1 MFLCYT
7 LPNLEVYPM
16 LDENIKEN
24 EQVEAKEE
32 VAVAEE
38 QPVVEKT
45 YDRVIEDARK
55 ELYKSYT
62 MSRRVSN
69 ILMFVVVAAIV
80 GIMFLVINNNQVLKI
95 VGYSLAGALLVG
107 MILYYV
113 LTRKNFPNKTKD
125 YVALVSKAV
134 NAEIFKNQE
143 FDEINSNP
151 DEKLGLDDL
160 IGDGVYQE
168 ATGVNSRNVVRGT
181 YKKHHFLYAEAAL
194 TRPSTRKQQVPPL
207 FVGKYISLPND
218 LKFDGRFVLVFK
230 NPKDPLDLPNA
241 VNDLAVLEYKDDF
254 MVYGPES
261 SNYRDVINNKVVSQ
275 LKKLQI
281 GGHLLNVNVVF
292 WSGHSAAYI
301 SYDDTIM
308 SVPFDKPLDKAG
320 FDQSFKDILNC
331 FNALTE
337 E

>member
-1 MFLCYT
+1 
-7 LPNLEVYPM
+7 M

-241 VNDLAVLEYKDDF
+241 VNDLAVLEDKDDF

>member
-1 MFLCYT
+1 
-7 LPNLEVYPM
+7 M

-32 VAVAEE
+32 APASEE
-38 QPVVEKT
+38 QPVVEKS
-45 YDRVIEDARK
+45 YDQVVEDARK
-55 ELYKSYT
+55 ALYKSYMT
-62 MSRRVSN
+62 SRRVSN
-69 ILMFVVVAAIV
+69 ILMFVVVGAIV
-80 GIMFLVINNNQVLKI
+80 GIMFLVINNNQILKI
-95 VGYSLAGALLVG
+95 VGYCLAGALLVG

-113 LTRKNFPNKTKD
+113 LTRKNFPNKTKE
-125 YVALVSKAV
+125 YVALVSKTL
-134 NAEIFKNQE
+134 NDELFRNQE
-143 FDEINSNP
+143 FDEISSNP
-151 DEKLGLDDL
+151 EEKLGLDDL
-160 IGDGVYQE
+160 VGDGVYAE

-181 YKKHHFLYAEAAL
+181 YKKHHFMYAEAAL

-218 LKFDGRFVLVFK
+218 LKFDGRFVFVLK

-241 VNDLAVLEYKDDF
+241 VSDLAVLEDKDDF
-254 MVYGPES
+254 MVYGPEGA
-261 SNYRDVINNKVVSQ
+261 NYHDAIDNKVVSQ
-275 LKKLQI
+275 LKRLQI

-292 WSGHSAAYI
+292 WSGHSAIYI

-320 FDQSFKDILNC
+320 FDQSFKDLLIC

>member
-24 EQVEAKEE
+24 EQTEVKEE
-32 VAVAEE
+32 APVVEE

-241 VNDLAVLEYKDDF
+241 VNDLAVLEDKDDF
-254 MVYGPES
+254 MVYGPEGA
-261 SNYRDVINNKVVSQ
+261 NYRDAINNKVVSQ

-281 GGHLLNVNVVF
+281 GGHLLNLNVVF

>member
-1 MFLCYT
+1 
-7 LPNLEVYPM
+7 M

-24 EQVEAKEE
+24 EQVEAQEE
-32 VAVAEE
+32 APEEEKQEVVA
-38 QPVVEKT
+38 KT
-45 YDRVIEDARK
+45 YDQVIEDARK
-55 ELYKSYT
+55 NLYKSYKT
-62 MSRRVSN
+62 SRTVSN
-69 ILMFVVVAAIV
+69 ILMLVVVAAIV
-80 GIMFLVINNNQVLKI
+80 GVMFMIISNNQVLKV
-95 VGYSLAGALLVG
+95 VGYCLAGALLVG

-113 LTRKNFPNKTKD
+113 LTRKNFPNKTKE
-125 YVALVSKAV
+125 YVALVSKTM
-134 NAEIFKNQE
+134 NTELFKNQE
-143 FDEINSNP
+143 FEEINSNP
-151 DEKLGLDDL
+151 EEKLGLDDL
-160 IGDGVYQE
+160 IGDGVYAE

-207 FVGKYISLPND
+207 FVGKYVSLPNNY
-218 LKFDGRFVLVFK
+218 KFDGRFVIVIK

-241 VNDLAVLEYKDDF
+241 VNDLAVLEDKDDF
-254 MVYGPES
+254 MVYGPEGA
-261 SNYRDVINNKVVSQ
+261 NYHDVLDNKVISQ
-275 LKKLQI
+275 LKRLQI

-320 FDQSFKDILNC
+320 FDQSFKDLLVCLNA
-331 FNALTE
+331 FTE

>member
-1 MFLCYT
+1 
-7 LPNLEVYPM
+7 M

-32 VAVAEE
+32 VAAAEE
-38 QPVVEKT
+38 QQVVTKS
-45 YDRVIEDARK
+45 YDQVIEDARK
-55 ELYKSYT
+55 DLYKSYVT
-62 MSRRVSN
+62 SRRISN

-80 GIMFLVINNNQVLKI
+80 GVMFMIMSNNQVLKI
-95 VGYSLAGALLVG
+95 VGYCLAGALLLG

-113 LTRKNFPNKTKD
+113 LTRKNFPNKTKE
-125 YVALVSKAV
+125 YVALVSKTV
-134 NAEIFKNQE
+134 NAELFSNQE
-143 FDEINSNP
+143 FEEINSNP
-151 DEKLGLDDL
+151 EEKLGLDDL

-168 ATGVNSRNVVRGT
+168 ATGVNSRNVVRGQ

-194 TRPSTRKQQVPPL
+194 TRPSTKKQQVPPL
-207 FVGKYISLPND
+207 FVGKYVSLPNNY
-218 LKFDGRFVLVFK
+218 KFDGRFVIVIK
-230 NPKDPLDLPNA
+230 NPKDPLDLPNG
-241 VNDLAVLEYKDDF
+241 VSDLSVLEDKDEF
-254 MVYGPES
+254 MVYGPEG
-261 SNYRDVINNKVVSQ
+261 SNYHEVLDNEVISQ

-320 FDQSFKDILNC
+320 FDQSIKDLLICL
-331 FNALTE
+331 NALTE

>member
-24 EQVEAKEE
+24 EEVEVKEE
-32 VAVAEE
+32 TPAPE
-38 QPVVEKT
+38 QPVEEKSYDKVVE
-45 YDRVIEDARK
+45 EARK

-62 MSRRVSN
+62 MSRRISN
-69 ILMFVVVAAIV
+69 ILMFVIVGAIV
-80 GIMFLVINNNQVLKI
+80 GIMFLIINNNQVLKI
-95 VGYSLAGALLVG
+95 VGYSLAGALLIG
-107 MILYYV
+107 MVLYYV
-113 LTRKNFPNKTKD
+113 LNRKRFPNKTKE
-125 YVALVSKAV
+125 YVALVARTM
-134 NAEIFKNQE
+134 NNEMFKNQE
-143 FDEINSNP
+143 FAEIASDP
-151 DEKLGLDDL
+151 EEKLALDDL
-160 IGDGVYQE
+160 VGDGVYNE

-207 FVGKYISLPND
+207 FVGKYISVPNNM
-218 LKFDGRFVLVFK
+218 KFDGRFVVVIK
-230 NPKDPLDLPNA
+230 NPKEPLDLPNA
-241 VNDLAVLEYKDDF
+241 VSDLGVLEDKDEF
-254 MVYGPES
+254 MVYGPEGAS
-261 SNYRDVINNKVVSQ
+261 YRDVINNKVISQ

-292 WSGHSAAYI
+292 WSGHSAAYV

-320 FDQSFKDILNC
+320 FDQSFKDLLAC

>member
-16 LDENIKEN
+16 LDENITEN
-24 EQVEAKEE
+24 EEVEVKEE
-32 VAVAEE
+32 TPIEE
-38 QPVVEKT
+38 QTVVEKS
-45 YDRVIEDARK
+45 YDQVVEEARK
-55 ELYKSYT
+55 DLYKSYT
-62 MSRRVSN
+62 LSRRISN
-69 ILMFVVVAAIV
+69 ILMFVVVGSIV
-80 GIMFLVINNNQVLKI
+80 GIMFLVINNNQILKI
-95 VGYSLAGALLVG
+95 VGYCLAGALLVG

-113 LTRKNFPNKTKD
+113 LNRKRFPNKTKD
-125 YVALVSKAV
+125 YVALVSKTL
-134 NAEIFKNQE
+134 NDEMFKNQE
-143 FDEINSNP
+143 FAEISSNP
-151 DEKLGLDDL
+151 EEKLTMDDL
-160 IGDGVYQE
+160 VGDGVYNE

-181 YKKHHFLYAEAAL
+181 YKNHHFLYAEAAL

-207 FVGKYISLPND
+207 FVGKYISVPND
-218 LKFDGRFVLVFK
+218 MKFDGRFVLVIK

-241 VNDLAVLEYKDDF
+241 VGDLAVLEDKDDF
-254 MVYGPES
+254 MVYGPEG
-261 SNYRDVINNKVVSQ
+261 SNYHDAINNKVISQ
-275 LKKLQI
+275 LKRLQI

-292 WSGHSAAYI
+292 WSGHSAVYV

-320 FDQSFKDILNC
+320 FDQSFKDLLIC

>member
-24 EQVEAKEE
+24 KEVEVKEE
-32 VAVAEE
+32 TPAPE
-38 QPVVEKT
+38 QPVEEKSYDKVVE
-45 YDRVIEDARK
+45 EARK

-62 MSRRVSN
+62 MSRRISN
-69 ILMFVVVAAIV
+69 ILMFVVVGAIV
-80 GIMFLVINNNQVLKI
+80 GIMFLIINNNQVLKI
-95 VGYSLAGALLVG
+95 VGYSLAGALLIG
-107 MILYYV
+107 MVLYYV
-113 LTRKNFPNKTKD
+113 LNRKRFPNKTKE
-125 YVALVSKAV
+125 YVALVARTM
-134 NAEIFKNQE
+134 NNEMFKNQE
-143 FDEINSNP
+143 FAEIASDP
-151 DEKLGLDDL
+151 EEKLALDDL
-160 IGDGVYQE
+160 VGDGVYNE

-207 FVGKYISLPND
+207 FVGKYISVPNNM
-218 LKFDGRFVLVFK
+218 KFDGRFVVVIK
-230 NPKDPLDLPNA
+230 NPKEPLDLPNA
-241 VNDLAVLEYKDDF
+241 ISDLAVLEDKDEF
-254 MVYGPES
+254 MVYGPEGAS
-261 SNYRDVINNKVVSQ
+261 YRDVINNKVISQ

-292 WSGHSAAYI
+292 WSGHSAAYV

-320 FDQSFKDILNC
+320 FDQSFKDLLAC

>member
-1 MFLCYT
+1 MFVCYT

-24 EQVEAKEE
+24 EQTEVKEE
-32 VAVAEE
+32 APVVEE

-241 VNDLAVLEYKDDF
+241 VNDLAVLEDKDDF
-254 MVYGPES
+254 MVYGPEGA
-261 SNYRDVINNKVVSQ
+261 NYRDAINNKVVSQ

>member
-24 EQVEAKEE
+24 EQTEVKEE
-32 VAVAEE
+32 APVVEE

-241 VNDLAVLEYKDDF
+241 VNDLAVLEDKDDF
-254 MVYGPES
+254 MVYGPEG

>member
-1 MFLCYT
+1 
-7 LPNLEVYPM
+7 M

-24 EQVEAKEE
+24 EQTEVKEE
-32 VAVAEE
+32 APVVEE

-143 FDEINSNP
+143 LDEINSNP

-241 VNDLAVLEYKDDF
+241 VNDLAVLEDKDDF
-254 MVYGPES
+254 MVYGPEGA
-261 SNYRDVINNKVVSQ
+261 NYHDAINNKVVSQ
-275 LKKLQI
+275 LRKLQI

>member
-1 MFLCYT
+1 
-7 LPNLEVYPM
+7 M

-32 VAVAEE
+32 APAQEQQVEE
-38 QPVVEKT
+38 KSYDQVV
-45 YDRVIEDARK
+45 EDARK
-55 ELYKSYT
+55 DLYKSYV
-62 MSRRVSN
+62 MSRRISN
-69 ILMFVVVAAIV
+69 IIMFVVVGAIV
-80 GIMFLVINNNQVLKI
+80 GIMFMVINNNQVLKI
-95 VGYSLAGALLVG
+95 VGYCLAGALLVG

-113 LTRKNFPNKTKD
+113 LNRKRFPNKTKD
-125 YVALVSKAV
+125 YVALVSKTM
-134 NAEIFKNQE
+134 NDEMFKNQE
-143 FDEINSNP
+143 FDEIKTNP
-151 DEKLGLDDL
+151 EEKLALDDL

-168 ATGVNSRNVVRGT
+168 ANGINSRNVVRGT

-207 FVGKYISLPND
+207 FVGKYVSVPNE
-218 LKFDGRFVLVFK
+218 LKFDGRFVVTIK
-230 NPKDPLDLPNA
+230 NPKEPLDLPNA
-241 VNDLAVLEYKDDF
+241 VSDLAVLEDKDDF
-254 MVYGPES
+254 MVYGPEG
-261 SNYRDVINNKVVSQ
+261 SNYRDVINNKIISQ
-275 LKKLQI
+275 LKKLEI

-292 WSGHSAAYI
+292 WAGHSAAYL

-320 FDQSFKDILNC
+320 FDQSFKDLLVC

>member
-24 EQVEAKEE
+24 EQVEAQEE
-32 VAVAEE
+32 APEEEKQEVVA
-38 QPVVEKT
+38 KT
-45 YDRVIEDARK
+45 YDQVIEDARK
-55 ELYKSYT
+55 NLYKSYKT
-62 MSRRVSN
+62 SRTVSN
-69 ILMFVVVAAIV
+69 ILMLVVVAAIV
-80 GIMFLVINNNQVLKI
+80 GVMFMIISNNQVLKV
-95 VGYSLAGALLVG
+95 VGYCLAGALLVG

-113 LTRKNFPNKTKD
+113 LTRKNFPNKTKE
-125 YVALVSKAV
+125 YVALVSKTM
-134 NAEIFKNQE
+134 NTELFKNQE
-143 FDEINSNP
+143 FEEINSNP
-151 DEKLGLDDL
+151 EEKLGLDDL
-160 IGDGVYQE
+160 IGDGVYAE

-207 FVGKYISLPND
+207 FVGKYVSLPNNY
-218 LKFDGRFVLVFK
+218 KFDGRFVIVIK

-241 VNDLAVLEYKDDF
+241 VNDLAVLEDKDDF
-254 MVYGPES
+254 MVYGPEGA
-261 SNYRDVINNKVVSQ
+261 NYHDVLDNKVISQ
-275 LKKLQI
+275 LKRLQI

-320 FDQSFKDILNC
+320 FDQSFKDLLVCLNA
-331 FNALTE
+331 FTE

>member
-24 EQVEAKEE
+24 EGVEVKEE
-32 VAVAEE
+32 APTEE
-38 QPVVEKT
+38 QPVNEISYDQVVES
-45 YDRVIEDARK
+45 ARK
-55 ELYKSYT
+55 DLYKAYT
-62 MSRRVSN
+62 VSRRISN
-69 ILMFVVVAAIV
+69 ILMFVVVGAIV
-80 GIMFLVINNNQVLKI
+80 GIMFLIINNNQVLKI
-95 VGYSLAGALLVG
+95 VGYCLAGALLIG
-107 MILYYV
+107 MVLYYV
-113 LTRKNFPNKTKD
+113 LNRKRFPNKTKE
-125 YVALVSKAV
+125 YVALVSKTM
-134 NAEIFKNQE
+134 NNEMFKNQE
-143 FDEINSNP
+143 FAEINSNP
-151 DEKLGLDDL
+151 EEKLALDDL
-160 IGDGVYQE
+160 VGDGIYNE

-207 FVGKYISLPND
+207 FVGKYISVPND
-218 LKFDGRFVLVFK
+218 LKFDGRYVVVIK
-230 NPKDPLDLPNA
+230 NPKEPLDLPNA
-241 VNDLAVLEYKDDF
+241 VSDLAVLEDKDDF
-254 MVYGPES
+254 MVYGPEGT
-261 SNYRDVINNKVVSQ
+261 NYRDAINNKVISQ

-292 WSGHSAAYI
+292 WSGHSAAYV

-320 FDQSFKDILNC
+320 FDQSFKDLLAC

>member
-1 MFLCYT
+1 
-7 LPNLEVYPM
+7 M

-32 VAVAEE
+32 APVVEE

-125 YVALVSKAV
+125 YVTLVSKTV

-241 VNDLAVLEYKDDF
+241 VNDLAVLEDKDDF
-254 MVYGPES
+254 MVYGPEG

-275 LKKLQI
+275 LKKLQT

>member
-1 MFLCYT
+1 
-7 LPNLEVYPM
+7 M

-24 EQVEAKEE
+24 EQVEVQEE
-32 VAVAEE
+32 APASEEE
-38 QPVVEKT
+38 QQVITKS
-45 YDRVIEDARK
+45 YDQVIEDARK
-55 ELYKSYT
+55 ALYKSYVT
-62 MSRRVSN
+62 SRRISN

-80 GIMFLVINNNQVLKI
+80 GVMFMIISNNQVLKI
-95 VGYSLAGALLVG
+95 VGYCLAGALLIG

-125 YVALVSKAV
+125 YVALVSKTV
-134 NAEIFKNQE
+134 NAELFKNQE
-143 FDEINSNP
+143 FEEINSNP
-151 DEKLGLDDL
+151 EEKLGLDDL
-160 IGDGVYQE
+160 IGDGVYAE
-168 ATGVNSRNVVRGT
+168 ATGVNSRNIVRGT
-181 YKKHHFLYAEAAL
+181 YKGHHFLYAEAAL

-207 FVGKYISLPND
+207 FVGKYVSLPNNY
-218 LKFDGRFVLVFK
+218 KFDGRFVVVMK

-241 VNDLAVLEYKDDF
+241 VSDLVSLEDKDDF
-254 MVYGPES
+254 VVYGVEG
-261 SNYRDVINNKVVSQ
+261 SNYHNAIDNKVISQ

-281 GGHLLNVNVVF
+281 GGHLLNVNIVF

-320 FDQSFKDILNC
+320 FDQSFKDLLVC
-331 FNALTE
+331 LNALTE

>member
-24 EQVEAKEE
+24 EEVEVKEE
-32 VAVAEE
+32 APTEE
-38 QPVVEKT
+38 QPVNEISYDQVVES
-45 YDRVIEDARK
+45 ARK
-55 ELYKSYT
+55 DLYKAYT
-62 MSRRVSN
+62 VSRRISN
-69 ILMFVVVAAIV
+69 ILMFVVVGAIV
-80 GIMFLVINNNQVLKI
+80 GIMFLIINNNQVLKI
-95 VGYSLAGALLVG
+95 VGYCLAGAFLIG
-107 MILYYV
+107 MVLYYV
-113 LTRKNFPNKTKD
+113 LNRKRFPNKTKE
-125 YVALVSKAV
+125 YVALVSKTM
-134 NAEIFKNQE
+134 NDEMFKNQE
-143 FDEINSNP
+143 FAEINSNP
-151 DEKLGLDDL
+151 EEKLALDDL
-160 IGDGVYQE
+160 VGDGIYNE

-207 FVGKYISLPND
+207 FVGRYVSVPND
-218 LKFDGRFVLVFK
+218 LKFDGRYVVVIK
-230 NPKDPLDLPNA
+230 NPKEPLDLPNA
-241 VNDLAVLEYKDDF
+241 VSDLAVLEDKDDF
-254 MVYGPES
+254 MVYGPEGT
-261 SNYRDVINNKVVSQ
+261 NYRDAINNKVISQ

-292 WSGHSAAYI
+292 WSGHSAAYV

-320 FDQSFKDILNC
+320 FDQSFKDLLAC

>member
-24 EQVEAKEE
+24 EQTEVKEE
-32 VAVAEE
+32 APVVEE

-125 YVALVSKAV
+125 YVTLVSKTV

-241 VNDLAVLEYKDDF
+241 VNDLAVLEDKDDF
-254 MVYGPES
+254 MVYGPEG

>member
-1 MFLCYT
+1 MFVCYT

-125 YVALVSKAV
+125 YVTLVSKTV

-241 VNDLAVLEYKDDF
+241 VNDLAVLEDKDDF
-254 MVYGPES
+254 MVYGLEG

>member
-7 LPNLEVYPM
+7 LANLEDYPM

-32 VAVAEE
+32 APVVEE

-230 NPKDPLDLPNA
+230 NPKDPLDLPHA
-241 VNDLAVLEYKDDF
+241 VNDLAVLEDKDDF
-254 MVYGPES
+254 MVYGPEGA
-261 SNYRDVINNKVVSQ
+261 NYRDD
-275 LKKLQI
+275 
-281 GGHLLNVNVVF
+281 H
-292 WSGHSAAYI
+292 
-301 SYDDTIM
+301 
-308 SVPFDKPLDKAG
+308 
-320 FDQSFKDILNC
+320 
-331 FNALTE
+331 
-337 E
+337 

>member
-24 EQVEAKEE
+24 EQVETKEE

-55 ELYKSYT
+55 ELYKNYT

-241 VNDLAVLEYKDDF
+241 VNDLAVLEDKDDF
-254 MVYGPES
+254 MVYGPEGA
-261 SNYRDVINNKVVSQ
+261 NYRDAINNKVVSQ

>member
-1 MFLCYT
+1 MFVCYT

-241 VNDLAVLEYKDDF
+241 VNDLTVLEDKDDF
-254 MVYGPES
+254 MVYGPEGA
-261 SNYRDVINNKVVSQ
+261 NYRDAINNKVVSQ

>member
-1 MFLCYT
+1 
-7 LPNLEVYPM
+7 M

-32 VAVAEE
+32 APTVEEKQVEE
-38 QPVVEKT
+38 QPVVDKS
-45 YDRVIEDARK
+45 YDQIINDARMD
-55 ELYKSYT
+55 LYKNYT
-62 MSRRVSN
+62 RTRRISN
-69 ILMFVVVAAIV
+69 ILMFVVVGAIV

-95 VGYSLAGALLVG
+95 IGYCLAGALLVG

-113 LTRKNFPNKTKD
+113 LTRNKFPNKTKE
-125 YVALVSKAV
+125 YVAMVSKTV
-134 NAEIFKNQE
+134 NNELFKNQE
-143 FDEINSNP
+143 FAEINSDP

-160 IGDGVYQE
+160 VGDGVYAE

-181 YKKHHFLYAEAAL
+181 YKGHHFMYAEAAL

-207 FVGKYISLPND
+207 FVGKYISLPNN
-218 LKFDGRFVLVFK
+218 LKFDGRFVIVIK

-241 VNDLAVLEYKDDF
+241 VSDLAVLEDKDDF
-254 MVYGPES
+254 MIYGPEG
-261 SNYRDVINNKVVSQ
+261 SNYRDAIDNKVISQ

-320 FDQSFKDILNC
+320 FDQSFKDLLVC

>member
-24 EQVEAKEE
+24 EQTEVKEE
-32 VAVAEE
+32 APVVEE

-125 YVALVSKAV
+125 YVTLVSKTV

-207 FVGKYISLPND
+207 FVCKYISLPND

-241 VNDLAVLEYKDDF
+241 VNDLAVLEDKDDF
-254 MVYGPES
+254 MVYGPEGA
-261 SNYRDVINNKVVSQ
+261 NYRDAINNKVVSQ

-292 WSGHSAAYI
+292 WAGHSAAYV

-308 SVPFDKPLDKAG
+308 SVPFDKPLDKNG
-320 FDQSFKDILNC
+320 FDQSFKDLLVC
-331 FNALTE
+331 LNALTE